1 MSKLITK
8 KRIAVGIFC
17 LFVLLTFAITI
28 AFSTVNPVSN
38 VRSKAAAASDPVR
51 VRTFANEEALSYG
64 LREVVSD
71 LTIQS
76 AQADISQPWVNTDRV
91 LSIETDS
98 FHAGIPIVVH
108 DSKHN
113 DPRSVEPL
121 WDSLAAI
128 QADEKNATPFGGS
141 KEKGPQKQEKKSS
154 CICSLL
160 GIRWD

>member
-8 KRIAVGIFC
+8 KRIAVGTFC

-28 AFSTVNPVSN
+28 AFSTVNSVSN

-128 QADEKNATPFGGS
+128 QADEKMPPHLEGV
-141 KEKGPQKQEKKSS
+141 KKKVHKTGEE
-154 CICSLL
+154 I
-160 GIRWD
+160 

>member
-8 KRIAVGIFC
+8 KRIAVGTFC

-28 AFSTVNPVSN
+28 AFSTVNSVSN

-128 QADEKNATPFGGS
+128 QADENNATPFGGS
-141 KEKGPQKQEKKSS
+141 TEKGPQKPEKKAS